1 MRIPTQKVAD
11 QLIKI
16 LSDNRIHPDQ
26 WRYWI
31 PQHITEENLRIIA
44 NAKQLADGINESIEE
59 NQIGLPAHL
68 MVDYVTRHE
77 ADR

>member
-1 MRIPTQKVAD
+1 MSEKVAQ

-16 LSDNRIHPDQ
+16 LADNRIHPDQ

-31 PQHITEENLRIIA
+31 PQHITEENLHIIA
-44 NAKQLADGINESIEE
+44 NAKNLADGINEQIEE
-59 NQIGLPAHL
+59 LQIGLPAHL